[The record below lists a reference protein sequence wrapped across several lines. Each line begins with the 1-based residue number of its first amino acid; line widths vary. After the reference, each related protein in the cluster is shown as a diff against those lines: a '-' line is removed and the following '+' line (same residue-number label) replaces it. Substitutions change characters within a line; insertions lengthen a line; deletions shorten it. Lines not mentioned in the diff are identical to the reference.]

1 MTLVLHCK
9 KFLKDNGMNTTVR
22 WIDGMMMV
30 GESASGHA
38 VVMDGPENLG
48 GKNLGIRPMEM
59 LLLGMGGCTTIDV
72 MSMLKKMREE
82 VRDCRAEISAERA
95 DDHPKVFTKIHIHFV
110 VEGVNLD
117 EKKVGKAIGL
127 SADKY
132 CSASIM
138 LGKTATVT
146 HDFEI
151 HE

>member
-1 MTLVLHCK
+1 MK
-9 KFLKDNGMNTTVR
+9 TTVR

-30 GESASGHA
+30 GESPSGHSII
-38 VVMDGPENLG
+38 MDGPEDLG

-59 LLLGMGGCTTIDV
+59 LLLGLGGCTTVDV
-72 MSMLKKMREE
+72 VSTLKKMREE
-82 VRDCRAEISAERA
+82 VRDCRAEITAERA
-95 DDHPKVFTKIHIHFV
+95 DDHPKVFTRIHINFV
-110 VEGVNLD
+110 VEGSNLN
-117 EKKVGKAIGL
+117 EKKVSKAVSL

-138 LGKTATVT
+138 LGKTADVT

>member
-1 MTLVLHCK
+1 
-9 KFLKDNGMNTTVR
+9 MNTTVR
-22 WIDGMMMV
+22 WVNDMTMV

-38 VVMDGPENLG
+38 IVMDGPKEAG
-48 GKNLGIRPMEM
+48 GNNLGIRPMEM

-72 MSMLKKMREE
+72 LSILKKMREE

-110 VEGVNLD
+110 VEGVDLD

>member
-1 MTLVLHCK
+1 
-9 KFLKDNGMNTTVR
+9 MNTTVK

-38 VVMDGPENLG
+38 IVMDGPEDLG

-72 MSMLKKMREE
+72 VSTLKKMREE
-82 VRDCRAEISAERA
+82 VRDCSVEIAAERA
-95 DDHPKVFTKIHIHFV
+95 DEHPKVFTKIHLNFIIK
-110 VEGVNLD
+110 GNSLN
-117 EKKVGKAIGL
+117 EKKVEKAVSL

-138 LGKTATVT
+138 LGKMANIT
-146 HDFEI
+146 HDFIINE
-151 HE
+151 